1 MGRHSKS
8 SQNQTSNASVHRL
21 LFFFVVNYANL
32 AVLDEAHVKR
42 ALAEGLPLHVD
53 AVFTDETVAS
63 FAAGHD
69 ALAGAP
75 CRLGSNTVWD
85 KNAPRRSDDSIA
97 VRLLLRDLF
106 VNFRIPE

>member
-69 ALAGAP
+69 ALAGALAIL
-75 CRLGSNTVWD
+75 LGVSSVKLVGDTSLSHFEIFLH
-85 KNAPRRSDDSIA
+85 K
-97 VRLLLRDLF
+97 
-106 VNFRIPE
+106 